1 MPVPSAGEAFEQLK
15 ALLLGE
21 TTRRLDST
29 VERVDRIDAYVG
41 DEKKL
46 GAATG
51 DVLVEAVKHAEKK
64 HHRELSSAFAPLVV
78 TAIRSEIKRSK
89 DMIVEALYPIMGRLV
104 TAAVA
109 AAFRDLVETLNTR
122 IDELVSAH
130 SWRLRLRALLTGHS
144 MAEVALAEIET
155 GKLKRAMLL
164 ERGSGR
170 VLAAWPRNE
179 KDKRNVDLQSG
190 MIAAIT
196 EFAANVY
203 ADKGGE
209 LRMLDLGA
217 SNVFLRASPR
227 VIVAAE
233 FGGEL
238 PRHHES
244 RLDEA
249 FLSIVERHEKD
260 ETACTSEA
268 IAGHLNEAL
277 APEAGKP
284 KSKTPVIVFGLV
296 MGALA
301 ILAAS
306 GPVTRAWRES
316 RIRSAFDAAM
326 APYERLAHYPLRLHI
341 DHKGGRVILRGLA
354 ANEEDPKA
362 VVEALASAAK
372 PYKVEHNISV
382 VALAEQA
389 VDLKAGET
397 RARATLQEA
406 QTQIDALRAELKEAR
421 ATLEGGARERLRHFI
436 ESFAVFFGDQDNVLK
451 PAPTAAKLDELAA
464 LLKSTNSGL
473 RVVGYAD
480 EVGSAS
486 MNRAISRKR
495 ADRVVSMLVER
506 GVPRERLA
514 LVPRSTLDPIA
525 DAELDTTRS
534 RRVVFEIPFEGEF
547 GVK

>member
-1 MPVPSAGEAFEQLK
+1 MSAM
-15 ALLLGE
+15 
-21 TTRRLDST
+21 
-29 VERVDRIDAYVG
+29 
-41 DEKKL
+41 KKS
-46 GAATG
+46 AATG
-51 DVLVEAVKHAEKK
+51 DVLVQAVKHAEKK

-122 IDELVSAH
+122 IDALVSAH
-130 SWRLRLRALLTGHS
+130 SWRLRMRALATGHS
-144 MAEVALAEIET
+144 MAEVALAEVET
-155 GKLKRAMLL
+155 GKLKRALLL

-170 VLAAWPRNE
+170 VLAAWPRSE
-179 KDKRNVDLQSG
+179 KDKSNVDLQSG

-196 EFAANVY
+196 EFATNAY
-203 ADKGGE
+203 ADQGGE

-244 RLDEA
+244 RLDDA

-277 APEAGKP
+277 ASEAGKP

-301 ILAAS
+301 IWAAS

-326 APYERLAHYPLRLHI
+326 VPYERLAHYPLRLLI

-354 ANEEDPKA
+354 ASSRRWRPPPSPIRSSTTFQSLRSPSRRPISRRAKRGRAPPYRRRKRRSIRCAPNSRRR
-362 VVEALASAAK
+362 ALHSK
-372 PYKVEHNISV
+372 
-382 VALAEQA
+382 
-389 VDLKAGET
+389 G
-397 RARATLQEA
+397 ARAKDCA
-406 QTQIDALRAELKEAR
+406 GSSNPSR
-421 ATLEGGARERLRHFI
+421 F
-436 ESFAVFFGDQDNVLK
+436 S
-451 PAPTAAKLDELAA
+451 LAIR
-464 LLKSTNSGL
+464 T
-473 RVVGYAD
+473 
-480 EVGSAS
+480 
-486 MNRAISRKR
+486 MC
-495 ADRVVSMLVER
+495 
-506 GVPRERLA
+506 
-514 LVPRSTLDPIA
+514 
-525 DAELDTTRS
+525 
-534 RRVVFEIPFEGEF
+534 
-547 GVK
+547 